1 MSFTRRLNNR
11 SAFSR
16 LGCGCFGIPSSSV
29 WLFFTLMYFFT
40 DDGAIPAAKWEFVW
54 RFFAGPFNFLF

>member
-1 MSFTRRLNNR
+1 MAFGTIRRV
-11 SAFSR
+11 SSR
-16 LGCGCFGIPSSSV
+16 RGCGCFGIPSSSI

-40 DDGAIPAAKWEFVW
+40 IADAVPTGKWEFVW